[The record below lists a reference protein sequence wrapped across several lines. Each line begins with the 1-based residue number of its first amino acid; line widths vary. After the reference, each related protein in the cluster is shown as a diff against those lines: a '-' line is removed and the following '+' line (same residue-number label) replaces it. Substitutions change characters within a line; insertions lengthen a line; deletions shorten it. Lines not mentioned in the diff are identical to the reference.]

1 MRRTWGHHFWELWKR
16 KQCFI
21 YLVLWKERI
30 VSICVMTTPPVPFG
44 IFVFLAVENS
54 SKGDLVTDWLTDWLT
69 FDFCVY
75 NDYKDYS
82 DYNYY
87 NDYRDRDLDLNLDL
101 GRFNDTVQCAGRPF
115 ETKYMSQYID
125 SGQKNRFDVRIQN
138 LFQKLKIPS
147 GKTGFMTVFC
157 FFFPDFFL
165 VAWPFFTNLHEI
177 LASGPKLIFQTT
189 LFYKK
194 N

>member
-1 MRRTWGHHFWELWKR
+1 MLYISGLVKR
-16 KQCFI
+16 KD
-21 YLVLWKERI
+21 RI
-30 VSICVMTTPPVPFG
+30 NLRHDHAASTFWN
-44 IFVFLAVENS
+44 FRVFSCPEQL
-54 SKGDLVTDWLTDWLT
+54 KRWPCHWLTDWLT

-82 DYNYY
+82 DYNNY

-147 GKTGFMTVFC
+147 GKTGFMAVFC
-157 FFFPDFFL
+157 FFSGFFSCCLAIFHQSPWNFGFRAKIDFFRPPYFIKK
-165 VAWPFFTNLHEI
+165 VNFDQPFPH
-177 LASGPKLIFQTT
+177 
-189 LFYKK
+189 
-194 N
+194 